1 MRKTLSVAL
10 ALALLLGLGVASPA
24 SVGTLHIVT
33 AYRTLNQQGS
43 YWVER
48 TFSVPNACSSTSGLD
63 FSVRIQVRV
72 SRSGDNFTI
81 TNANIRIQ
89 TGEATINPQWV
100 HAHPNPSRNFYREQS
115 GTVWEGQTKSFYYS
129 PNLAA
134 YREGYVFENVAVG
147 MPHPEAGCS
156 YEFRYILTTF

>member
-1 MRKTLSVAL
+1 MRKTLSIAL
-10 ALALLLGLGVASPA
+10 ALALLLGLAVSPA
-24 SVGTLHIVT
+24 SAGTLHVVT

-89 TGEATINPQWV
+89 TGDATINPQWV
-100 HAHPNPSRNFYREQS
+100 HAHGNPGRNFYREQS
-115 GTVWEGQTKSFYYS
+115 GTVWEGQSKSFYYS

-147 MPHPEAGCS
+147 MPHPDVGCS